1 MCKSWKCRYFVIT
14 IAGVLVALFLLNAS
28 WLAAPPSGRPRIVA
42 QRGYAQA
49 YALSEVTDDTC
60 TARLITPP
68 THSFIDNTLPSIR
81 AALAAEADIVEI
93 DVRTTKDHQFVL
105 FHDHSLDCRTDGSGL
120 VSEHSLA
127 ELREIDVGY
136 GYTADGGR
144 TFPIRGQGVGMMP
157 TLAAVLQTFPH
168 SQFLIQIKD
177 SNAVVAD
184 WLVAYLAAEKV
195 EPWSRVS
202 FFGAAAPLSRLRQLK
217 PEVSV
222 WSDHAAARC
231 FFGYLRTGWLGRVPR
246 DCDDGMIIVPIEQAT
261 LLWGWPNR
269 FLQRMDEH
277 HTRVML
283 IGKIQSVSS
292 KRFSR
297 LDTPEELLEVP
308 RGFGGLI
315 WTDRIG
321 VIGPLAAARRR

>member
-1 MCKSWKCRYFVIT
+1 MPGSE
-14 IAGVLVALFLLNAS
+14 LN
-28 WLAAPPSGRPRIVA
+28 LRTLPGLRRPCA
-42 QRGYAQA
+42 
-49 YALSEVTDDTC
+49 C

-68 THSFIDNTLPSIR
+68 THSFIDNTLPSIE

-105 FHDHSLDCRTDGSGL
+105 FHDYGLDCRTDGSGL
-120 VSEHSLA
+120 ISEHSLA
-127 ELREIDVGY
+127 ELREVDVGY

-144 TFPIRGQGVGMMP
+144 TFPIRGKGVGMMP
-157 TLAAVLQTFPH
+157 TL
-168 SQFLIQIKD
+168 
-177 SNAVVAD
+177 
-184 WLVAYLAAEKV
+184 VAYLEAEKA

-202 FFGAAAPLSRLRQLK
+202 FFGAAAPLRRLKQLK
-217 PEVSV
+217 PAASV
-222 WSDHAAARC
+222 WSDRAAARC
-231 FFGYLRTGWLGRVPR
+231 FFGYLRTGWFGRVPR

-269 FLQRMDEH
+269 FLQRMREH
-277 HTRVML
+277 HTQVML
-283 IGKIQSVSS
+283 IGKIQNAFS

-297 LDTPEELLEVP
+297 LDTQEQLLEVP

-321 VIGPLAAARRR
+321 VIGPLAAAVKSGGKPKVSVRDNH